1 MTLSELIKAL
11 EDLKAQ
17 YGEMEVLDSFL
28 EPMTED
34 NFTFGDKFEDGKVV
48 DTLRF
53 V

>member
-11 EDLKAQ
+11 EDLKARF
-17 YGEMEVLDSFL
+17 GEMEVLDICH

-34 NFTFGDKFEDGKVV
+34 NFTYGEKFENGKVV

-53 V
+53 I